1 MHVACKARLENIVFL
16 FAVNCPA
23 HSLESHA
30 MATPKPAVA
39 EKPPEVPP
47 APPAT
52 PVETPPRKTRWWLWL
67 LLVALLIVGGIFG
80 VPWVI
85 RAYNTVSTDDAFVN
99 SHATFVAPRVSG
111 QVAAVLVEDNNRVRK
126 GDLLVQLDKEPL
138 QAQVNIAQAALS
150 AADANLLVAQAQVR
164 ATVSQMRSLRFNL
177 DHAIEDVDNQ
187 AALLHARVATLKSY
201 QALYERS
208 QKDYDRVVP
217 LLTSGGISQEVVD
230 QRKQQALADEAR
242 VEEALQNVYQIRVQL
257 GLKAKPES
265 GDLTEVPLDL
275 NQVVSSVRQAQAS
288 LMQAAATVGVSDSF
302 NKTPRQLVVDFY
314 KRDPSGDIDRIYD
327 KIVASA
333 PGIKKADSERVEAQR
348 NLDQA
353 LLNLK
358 YCDVRSEIDGVV
370 TRRSVN
376 PGNNVVAGQSLML
389 VRSLTEIWVDA
400 NFKETQLGSLRIG
413 QLVELEADM
422 YGSKQHFKGRISGFT
437 TGTGST
443 LSLLPTENATGNFVK
458 VVQRLP
464 VRIDLIGYKPDE
476 TPLFPGLSVT
486 PTVLLNEPMEG
497 PDAGKMLQ
505 QLPSASAAKPAASP
519 PAPSPAITGGTSAP
533 PLAPKQ

>member
-1 MHVACKARLENIVFL
+1 
-16 FAVNCPA
+16 
-23 HSLESHA
+23 
-30 MATPKPAVA
+30 MATPKPAA
-39 EKPPEVPP
+39 DEHPPA

-52 PVETPPRKTRWWLWL
+52 PVETPHHKTRWWLWL
-67 LLVALLIVGGIFG
+67 GLIALLIAGGIFG
-80 VPWVI
+80 VPWVTK
-85 RAYNTVSTDDAFVN
+85 AFNTVSTDDAFVN
-99 SHATFVAPRVSG
+99 GHATFVAPRVSG

-126 GDLLVQLDKEPL
+126 GDLLVQIDKEPL

-150 AADANLLVAQAQVR
+150 AADANQLVAQAQVR
-164 ATVSQMRSLRFNL
+164 ATVGQMRSLRFNL
-177 DHAIEDVDNQ
+177 EHAIEDVDNQ
-187 AALLHARVATLKSY
+187 AALLRARVATLKSY

-217 LLTSGGISQEVVD
+217 LLSSGGISQEVVD
-230 QRKQQALADEAR
+230 SRKQQALSDQAR

-265 GDLTEVPLDL
+265 GDLTEVPPDL
-275 NQVVSSVRQAQAS
+275 NQMVSSVRQAQAS
-288 LMQAAATVGVSDSF
+288 LMQAAATVGVLDSF
-302 NKTPRQLVVDFY
+302 NKTPRQLVADFY
-314 KRDPSGDIDRIYD
+314 KRDPSGDIDRIYE
-327 KIVASA
+327 KIVANA
-333 PGIKKADSERVEAQR
+333 PGIKKAESERIEAQR

-389 VRSLTEIWVDA
+389 VRSLTEVWVDA

-413 QLVELEADM
+413 QQVDLEADM
-422 YGSKQHFKGRISGFT
+422 YGSTKHFKGRISGFT

-443 LSLLPTENATGNFVK
+443 LSLLPPENATGNFVK

-464 VRIDLIGYKPDE
+464 VRIELIGYKPEE

-486 PTVLLNEPMEG
+486 PTVLLTEPMDG
-497 PDAGKMLQ
+497 PDAGKILQ
-505 QLPSASAAKPAASP
+505 QLTSATTSNASP
-519 PAPSPAITGGTSAP
+519 PVLSPAVTPMPAPGGTNSP
-533 PLAPKQ
+533 PSKQ